1 MGPLHP
7 TTLHSYL
14 AKSKQPQSIMRA
26 KLPFMTRLPKKR
38 GITQVEEDKSLIL
51 RSFHSLRLIHLFPNR
66 LFPRNPC
73 LTYTSHAGTFSAS
86 FESSIATAMGIT

>member
-14 AKSKQPQSIMRA
+14 AKGKQSQSIIRA
-26 KLPFMTRLPKKR
+26 KLTFMTRLPKKR

-51 RSFHSLRLIHLFPNR
+51 RHELL
-66 LFPRNPC
+66 
-73 LTYTSHAGTFSAS
+73 A
-86 FESSIATAMGIT
+86 

>member
-51 RSFHSLRLIHLFPNR
+51 RQVFKS
-66 LFPRNPC
+66 
-73 LTYTSHAGTFSAS
+73 
-86 FESSIATAMGIT
+86 